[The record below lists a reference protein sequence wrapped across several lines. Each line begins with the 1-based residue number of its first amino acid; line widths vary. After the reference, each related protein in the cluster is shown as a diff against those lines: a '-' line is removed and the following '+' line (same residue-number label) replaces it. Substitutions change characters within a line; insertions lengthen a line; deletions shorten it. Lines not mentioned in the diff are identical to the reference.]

1 VVLAGGA
8 AVGLLV
14 LGFEVGKLGSAG
26 PAELVTG
33 LPSMSEPHPA
43 TSALAASAHATT
55 CHFLISENATQQ
67 FRSPREGAPDRQG

>member
-1 VVLAGGA
+1 VVFVGGA

-33 LPSMSEPHPA
+33 LPSMPEPHPA
-43 TSALAASAHATT
+43 TSALAASAHART
-55 CHFLISENATQQ
+55 CHFLISENATQ
-67 FRSPREGAPDRQG
+67 PGLDRPVSTR